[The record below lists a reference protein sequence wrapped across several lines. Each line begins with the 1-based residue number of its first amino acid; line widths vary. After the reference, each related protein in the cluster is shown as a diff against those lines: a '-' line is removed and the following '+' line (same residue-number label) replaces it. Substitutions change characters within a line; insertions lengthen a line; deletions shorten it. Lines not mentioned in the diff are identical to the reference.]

1 MTMNPLSGVL
11 GEAWQLYRKFAA
23 HLLAVAFVIYL
34 AAAIVAALLSLAG
47 PIGVLLALIVEL
59 FAGFLLQA
67 TLVKAVQDIR
77 DGRADLSLRE
87 TVSAATPYIWSVA
100 GASILAG
107 IAIAVGLVLLIV
119 PGLWL
124 ITIWAVII
132 PVIVIERSGALSSFG
147 RSRQLVRGHGW
158 HVFGTLVLAFI
169 ILLAVD
175 IVLGLIF
182 SALPHIWRSGLSTI
196 ISGTLI
202 APFIALVVTL
212 IYYRLVSATAGGP
225 GTVGDARPPG
235 SYGAPPPE
243 GYGTPPPGDYGTP
256 PPGGYGTPPPGRHAA
271 PPPGGPGTP

>member
-1 MTMNPLSGVL
+1 MCTTKLSPTPVTGLPSALISIPELSMATCPCGSHSTRKTADGSASIVRWTSIRSLVTSLVTCPSCHQAAWRGSSAPARAWNTVMTMNPLSGVL

-132 PVIVIERSGALSSFG
+132 PVIVIERSGALASFG

-158 HVFGTLVLAFI
+158 HVFGTLVVVFI
-169 ILLAVD
+169 ILIVVD
-175 IVLGLIF
+175 LILGIIF
-182 SALPHIWRSGLSTI
+182 AALPI
-196 ISGTLI
+196 
-202 APFIALVVTL
+202 V
-212 IYYRLVSATAGGP
+212 
-225 GTVGDARPPG
+225 
-235 SYGAPPPE
+235 
-243 GYGTPPPGDYGTP
+243 
-256 PPGGYGTPPPGRHAA
+256 
-271 PPPGGPGTP
+271 